1 MEMLNFKSKLAISLV
16 LSLVVLVS
24 GVAALAQ
31 EETQTPSEKVG
42 EGAREVIKGVLAEYE
57 FGEETSDQAESLI
70 DDGVPPGIV
79 VSVVKSLETG
89 HLSTDKL
96 AGIFGDLRTNVI
108 ENDMPPGLV
117 IKSIKTTYQLP
128 EEVGEEGKGKLD
140 GAGPPEGKGKNG
152 ENEAVSNK
160 VQSEDGNSPEGENK
174 GKPEDKGKPD
184 EAGPPE
190 GKGQNEESE
199 KIANNGSAGKVGK
212 PDKSGP
218 PENKEDN
225 GSIGTPEDKG
235 RPDGAGPPEGK
246 GQNGKSNGKKGGG
259 SPEDS
264 GKPDGVGPPES
275 KKN

>member
-1 MEMLNFKSKLAISLV
+1 MDVLNFKSKLAISLV
-16 LSLVVLVS
+16 LSLLVLVS

-42 EGAREVIKGVLAEYE
+42 EGARKVIEGVLTEYG
-57 FGEETSDQAESLI
+57 FGEETSDRADSLI

-89 HLSTDKL
+89 HLSSDEL
-96 AGIFGDLRTNVI
+96 ADIFGNLRTNVVDKDI
-108 ENDMPPGLV
+108 PPGLV

-128 EEVGEEGKGKLD
+128 EEVGEEGKGKPD
-140 GAGPPEGKGKNG
+140 EAGPPEGKGKNG

-190 GKGQNEESE
+190 GKGQKEESE
-199 KIANNGSAGKVGK
+199 RTMNNGSAKEVGK
-212 PDKSGP
+212 PDKS
-218 PENKEDN
+218 
-225 GSIGTPEDKG
+225 
-235 RPDGAGPPEGK
+235 GPPEGK

-259 SPEDS
+259 PPEDS
-264 GKPDGVGPPES
+264 GKPDGAGPPEG

>member
-24 GVAALAQ
+24 GVAALAR

-89 HLSTDKL
+89 RLSADRL
-96 AGIFGDLRTNVI
+96 VGIFGDLRTNVI

-117 IKSIKTTYQLP
+117 IKSIKATYQLP
-128 EEVGEEGKGKLD
+128 EEVGEEGKGKPG

-199 KIANNGSAGKVGK
+199 KTTNNGSAGKVGK

-218 PENKEDN
+218 PEGQGNNGVIEAPDDN
-225 GSIGTPEDKG
+225 GK
-235 RPDGAGPPEGK
+235 PDGAGPPEDK
-246 GQNGKSNGKKGGG
+246 GQNEKGKGK
-259 SPEDS
+259 EDS
-264 GKPDGVGPPES
+264 GPPEGRGKS
-275 KKN
+275 DR

>member
-1 MEMLNFKSKLAISLV
+1 MDVVNFKYKLVISLV

-24 GVAALAQ
+24 GVDALAQ
-31 EETQTPSEKVG
+31 EETQAPSEKVG
-42 EGAREVIKGVLAEYE
+42 EGAREVIEGVLTDYDGLDED
-57 FGEETSDQAESLI
+57 TSDRAESLI

-96 AGIFGDLRTNVI
+96 ADIFGDLRTNI
-108 ENDMPPGLV
+108 IGNDMPPGLV

-128 EEVGEEGKGKLD
+128 EEVGEGGKGKPD
-140 GAGPPEGKGKNG
+140 GAGPPGGKGKNG

-199 KIANNGSAGKVGK
+199 KTTNNGSAGKVGK

-218 PENKEDN
+218 PEGQGNNGVIEAPDDN
-225 GSIGTPEDKG
+225 GK
-235 RPDGAGPPEGK
+235 PDGAGPPEDK
-246 GQNGKSNGKKGGG
+246 GQNEKGKGK
-259 SPEDS
+259 EDS
-264 GKPDGVGPPES
+264 GPPEGRGKS
-275 KKN
+275 DR